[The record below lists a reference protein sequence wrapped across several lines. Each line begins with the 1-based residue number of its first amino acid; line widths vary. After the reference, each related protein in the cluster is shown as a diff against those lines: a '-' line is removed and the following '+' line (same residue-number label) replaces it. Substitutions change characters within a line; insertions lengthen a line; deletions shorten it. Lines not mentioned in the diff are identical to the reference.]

1 MITAKEIMQLGKID
15 RINCN
20 PKYAL
25 RIVTEKYTVS
35 LNRKFADISITDNEK
50 IKLFYD
56 RSSRYY
62 FKINYNINHNLND
75 NDFKTLWKYFAA
87 RY

>member
-1 MITAKEIMQLGKID
+1 MITAKEIIQFGKID

-25 RIVTEKYTVS
+25 RIVTKKYTVS
-35 LNRKFADISITDNEK
+35 LNRKFGDISITDNQK
-50 IKLFYD
+50 MKLFYD

-75 NDFKTLWKYFAA
+75 NDFKNLWKYFAA
-87 RY
+87 KY